1 MMPAFYARWP
11 PANGGTK
18 GGALM
23 GRFQRLS
30 RLLCVTLLAALCGCM
45 SWTPGWRLASDSGVP
60 GDAESLR
67 SQAETLV
74 LEAGTG
80 EKVGAIIGVY
90 DRILQ
95 IDPQDCDALSKLGEY
110 HCLLGAAYTKS
121 RADKKREYFLAIQFC
136 ERAMATNGEF
146 KALVSGGKDVG
157 EACRVLGVREMDAMF
172 FWSMAISYLFK
183 ECQGPVGSMVNFSW
197 MKRCRQV
204 MERMLEVDPEWRD
217 GVVSFSWGIYYL
229 GLPKAVGGD
238 MKKSSEFLDRAALAG
253 PKSLLHRWGRAKY
266 YDVKI
271 GDAEAFRR
279 DLEWVL
285 AQDPR
290 QSVNPTYPW
299 SAYFQK
305 DAKTMLERFK
315 KYPLKRA
322 AVT

>member
-1 MMPAFYARWP
+1 M
-11 PANGGTK
+11 T
-18 GGALM
+18 GGA
-23 GRFQRLS
+23 
-30 RLLCVTLLAALCGCM
+30 A
-45 SWTPGWRLASDSGVP
+45 VP
-60 GDAESLR
+60 GDPGALR
-67 SQAETLV
+67 SQAEALV
-74 LEAGTG
+74 QEAGTG
-80 EKVGAIIGVY
+80 EKVEALIGRY
-90 DRILQ
+90 EEILQ

-110 HCLLGAAYTKS
+110 HCLLGAAYAKS
-121 RADKKREYFLAIQFC
+121 RTDKKREYFLAIQFC

-146 KALVSGGKDVG
+146 KALVSDGKDVG

-183 ECQGPVGSMVNFSW
+183 ECQGTIGSMVNFSW

-229 GLPKAVGGD
+229 ALPKAVGGD
-238 MKKSSEFLDRAALAG
+238 MKKSSEFLDRAIQAG

-271 GDAEAFRR
+271 GDAEAFRE
-279 DLEWVL
+279 DLEWVI

-299 SAYFQK
+299 SAYFQR
-305 DAKTMLERFK
+305 DAKAMLERSK
-315 KYPLKRA
+315 KYSMKKA